1 MSGNVANK
9 VEKEAANT
17 NARAFLKNIPRL
29 QQGLSSTITTVALHC
44 FAKRLIPRTVY
55 EGMFSGQWRPE
66 YARAQYFVDC
76 VLKRLEQYEKSDPGA
91 VQKTITTL
99 ASIVRRDG
107 ALEHIAT
114 RIGKRIIAA

>member
-1 MSGNVANK
+1 MSGNVANN
-9 VEKEAANT
+9 VEKEAT
-17 NARAFLKNIPRL
+17 NKNAKAFLKNIPKL

-44 FAKRLIPRTVY
+44 FSKRLIPNTVY
-55 EGMFSGQWRPE
+55 EGMFRGQWRPE
-66 YARAQYFVDC
+66 YARAQYFLHC
-76 VLKRLEQYEKSDPGA
+76 VLQRLEQYENEA

-99 ASIVRRDG
+99 ASIVRRDS